1 MPEMRA
7 RAMGLPD
14 PRTGPATPADCDLL
28 DCIRGSA
35 GNQSRE
41 RPRKAGSAASCA
53 CT

>member
-7 RAMGLPD
+7 RDMGLPD
-14 PRTGPATPADCDLL
+14 PRTGPATSAAFDLL
-28 DCIRGSA
+28 NCRRGSP